1 MAIVHPTACQRLLA
15 LRAISSTLRVNVIY
29 EVVVGY
35 PQRSGPPSWFIFLIG
50 IAVVFGVYYLW
61 LGLRNFMATGATVIE
76 STRQAIVEYTATAER
91 IVELEIL
98 APTALPTFTPVPS
111 CEDFV
116 VTVQTAIIRSQ
127 PSTNSR
133 IVGAVD
139 EGETVC
145 VIARE
150 ANSEWYVL
158 DDNPLTRRLEPVFMH
173 EDIIRALHPTPTPTR
188 TFTPSPTTSPSP
200 TFTKSPTPTPLPSR
214 RPSTQ
219 EAPSI
224 TPRPTITPTRAS
236 VRL

>member
-1 MAIVHPTACQRLLA
+1 M
-15 LRAISSTLRVNVIY
+15 
-29 EVVVGY
+29 
-35 PQRSGPPSWFIFLIG
+35 G

-61 LGLRNFMATGATVIE
+61 TGLRNFMATGVTVIE

-98 APTALPTFTPVPS
+98 APTPLPTFTPVPS

-116 VTVQTAIIRSQ
+116 VIVHTAIIRSR

-145 VIARE
+145 VIAKE
-150 ANSEWYVL
+150 ANTEWYVL
-158 DDNPLTRRLEPVFMH
+158 DDNPLTRRLEPVYMH
-173 EDIIRALHPTPTPTR
+173 EDIIRALNPTPTPTR

-200 TFTKSPTPTPLPSR
+200 TFTKSPTPMPLPTR
-214 RPSTQ
+214 QQNTQ

-224 TPRPTITPTRAS
+224 TPRPTVTRTPAS
-236 VRL
+236 VQL